1 MKAIK
6 VLILCIMTIVSIS
19 CRQTTVKGQQSVG
32 IDLSHHN
39 EISDWSRLDVD
50 FIYLKATEGT
60 GWVDPLFNDYLK
72 KARRHDIPVGDYH
85 FMTTA
90 SSAKEQFASFK
101 ADVPED
107 LIDLVPVL
115 DIERQ
120 SKGHILSKKQLQKH
134 VLEWCRLCKHHY
146 GSYPI
151 IYSSLGFYQ
160 QNFKGV
166 LDHMMF

>member
-60 GWVDPLFNDYLK
+60 GWVDPLFNEYLK
-72 KARRHDIPVGDYH
+72 KARRYDIPVGDYH
-85 FMTTA
+85 LFESGFLSTKLQRCA
-90 SSAKEQFASFK
+90 GSH
-101 ADVPED
+101 DV
-107 LIDLVPVL
+107 LV
-115 DIERQ
+115 R
-120 SKGHILSKKQLQKH
+120 
-134 VLEWCRLCKHHY
+134 
-146 GSYPI
+146 
-151 IYSSLGFYQ
+151 
-160 QNFKGV
+160 
-166 LDHMMF
+166 